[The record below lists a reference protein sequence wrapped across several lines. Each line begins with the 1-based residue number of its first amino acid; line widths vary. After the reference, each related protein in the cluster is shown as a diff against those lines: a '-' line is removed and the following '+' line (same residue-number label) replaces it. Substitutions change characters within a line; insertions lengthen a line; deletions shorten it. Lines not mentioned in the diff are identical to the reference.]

1 MSPRPAVCLL
11 LALTTVPVGAA
22 GWFETRDQEGER
34 LAGSGR
40 HAEAASAFE
49 DPYRRGVSLYRAE
62 DYPGAARAFEQV
74 QRPERRLDARY
85 NLGNARFRQGDLEGA
100 AAAWTEVLQDD
111 PKHEDASHNLAVA
124 RALLA
129 GAEAQRK
136 GEKQQAQPAQQQDAK
151 EPSGGQ
157 QQSGQQSQDSQQQS
171 GQPSQD
177 SQQQSGQQSQDSQ
190 QQSGQQSQDS
200 QQQSGQQSQ
209 GSQQQSGQQSQDSQQ
224 QSGGQGQGAQQSA
237 GGDGA
242 TGQGDETGE
251 GAGGSGSSETDGRDQ
266 DAGKEQ
272 QGDRPKAQAQE
283 RAGAGDA
290 SERSDMSTTGEA
302 GRDDNAS
309 QPAGG
314 ERAGGEAE
322 ERAGPGGDRPE
333 GQPGAGKDSRDGN
346 HRPGGRQ
353 KGADQFRAEVADTA
367 RGVDRFEAAG
377 KPGDAPEGDVPGGMM
392 GGEEKAKASL
402 ALLEQLLEQAEGAPA
417 YLLRNQFRLEE
428 HRAMRNRGGLNEP
441 RPW

>member
-171 GQPSQD
+171 GQ
-177 SQQQSGQQSQDSQ
+177 
-190 QQSGQQSQDS
+190 
-200 QQQSGQQSQ
+200 QSQ

-314 ERAGGEAE
+314 ERQAGSERAGGEAE

-333 GQPGAGKDSRDGN
+333 GQPGAGEDSRDGN